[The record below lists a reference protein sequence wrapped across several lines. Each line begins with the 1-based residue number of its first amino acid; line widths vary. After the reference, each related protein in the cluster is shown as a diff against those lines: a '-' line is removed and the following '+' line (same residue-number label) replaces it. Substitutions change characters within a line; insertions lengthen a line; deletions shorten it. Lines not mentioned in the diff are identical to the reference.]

1 MIEIR
6 KGQAPASLERDEFL
20 ARFRAAFLD
29 PALGAEEQ
37 SITRLEEIA
46 WHAYIDGRK
55 APFTQMAGGGFHDP
69 DYDLSTEWVATKKR
83 IDDAQLRW
91 FDPARASRVSLIC
104 GSARNDGTCPG
115 EMSKTFRL
123 LQLAREVL
131 EEADIFP
138 DVPDLSLL
146 TSECGRN
153 IFRAK
158 GAHRPRC
165 RCAIGRAVAIP
176 ITHSTRPT
184 TEWPRFKSAGR
195 QPIP

>member
-1 MIEIR
+1 MACLHR
-6 KGQAPASLERDEFL
+6 RAKGTVYA
-20 ARFRAAFLD
+20 
-29 PALGAEEQ
+29 
-37 SITRLEEIA
+37 
-46 WHAYIDGRK
+46 K
-55 APFTQMAGGGFHDP
+55 GGGRFSRSGLRSLDGM
-69 DYDLSTEWVATKKR
+69 VATKKR